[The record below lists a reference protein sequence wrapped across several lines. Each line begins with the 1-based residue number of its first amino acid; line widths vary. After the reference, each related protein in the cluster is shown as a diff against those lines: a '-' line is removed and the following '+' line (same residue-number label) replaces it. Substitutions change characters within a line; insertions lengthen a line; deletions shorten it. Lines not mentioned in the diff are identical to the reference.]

1 MAQKSTMKVSD
12 ETLDRLH
19 DRKRRGE
26 SYDDVVNRLLDRTE
40 PTATAQN

>member
-1 MAQKSTMKVSD
+1 MGDTSMRLSD

-26 SYDDVVNRLLDRTE
+26 SYEDVVLRMLDSTE
-40 PTATAQN
+40 PTTTAQK